1 MDATRKSR
9 SPELPA
15 GGDPVAALAHALQD
29 AGLGTGSRLCLAYSG
44 GLDSTA
50 LLHALCLLR
59 PTLGF
64 DLAAVHVDH
73 RLHPDSA
80 AWADHCRQQTADRG
94 VRLTVLEVAVAAGAG
109 IEAAARAARY
119 AAMSGMECDRL
130 LLAHQRDDQAETVLL
145 ALLRGAGPAGLA
157 AMGADAVRPGHPL
170 GQAPLRPWLGIERSA
185 LLQWARAQ
193 GLAWIEDPS
202 NLDLRLDRN
211 FLRQTIGPALG
222 RRFPGWR
229 AALARSAQWAAESQR
244 LLDELALQDLAVLGP
259 AAPDADPALLPG
271 NCAAWCALSGPRA
284 RNLLRMLLA
293 QRGLAAP
300 PAARLLEWWR
310 QLGAGQDRLPEL
322 AWAHV
327 VLRRWG
333 RRLWLEPQ
341 LPAPDFGGDPQW
353 SPGGPGVQIAHAGLL
368 SGTWLSAASPS
379 AASPSGAGS
388 RLDPWSALRAD
399 CGPLLITPSRGS
411 EHLHLHAGGPGRELR
426 KLFQERGIPPWRR
439 LRLPALRS
447 GGRLAAVA
455 GLGVAAEFQAVPGAA
470 GWRILWQDA
479 AFARAHHQ
487 AW

>member
-9 SPELPA
+9 SPERPA
-15 GGDPVAALAHALQD
+15 GGDPVSALAHALLD
-29 AGLGTGSRLCLAYSG
+29 AGLGAGSRLCVAYSG

-59 PTLGF
+59 PALGF

-80 AWADHCRQQTADRG
+80 SWADHCRRQTASRD
-94 VRLTVLEVAVAAGAG
+94 VPLTVLEVRVAGGAG
-109 IEAAARAARY
+109 IEAAARTARY
-119 AAMSGMECDRL
+119 AALAGIDCDRL
-130 LLAHQRDDQAETVLL
+130 LFAHQRDDQAETVLL

-185 LLQWARAQ
+185 LLQWAQTQ

-202 NLDLRLDRN
+202 NQDLRLDRN

-229 AALARSAQWAAESQR
+229 AALARSAQWAAESQQ
-244 LLDELALQDLAVLGP
+244 LLEELALQDLAALGP
-259 AAPDADPALLPG
+259 ARPDADPCLLPG
-271 NCAAWCALSGPRA
+271 SCTAWCALSGPRA
-284 RNLLRMLLA
+284 RNLLRLLLA
-293 QRGLAAP
+293 QRGLGAP

-310 QLGAGQDRLPEL
+310 QLGAGHDRLPEL
-322 AWAHV
+322 AWAGV

-333 RRLWLEPQ
+333 GRLWLEPQ
-341 LPAPDFGGDPQW
+341 LPSPDLGGERLW
-353 SPGGPGVQIAHAGLL
+353 SPDGPALHIAHAGEL
-368 SGTWLSAASPS
+368 SGALSACGTAGAGPGVESPS
-379 AASPSGAGS
+379 V
-388 RLDPWSALRAD
+388 LRAG
-399 CGPLLITPSRGS
+399 CGPLLMTPCRGS

-439 LRLPALRS
+439 LRMPALRA

-455 GLGVAAEFQAVPGAA
+455 GLGVAAEFQAAPGAA

-479 AFARAHHQ
+479 AVSQAHHQ